1 MFRATEALDIIDQV
15 IADSKI
21 EPTDRVATARDNIAE
36 LVDRRANVLD
46 GLTKANAAIDA
57 DIDTLALHVV
67 TGQLTPTEVVSRLSE
82 AGRRDERAFT
92 SLKNK
97 TGHAFD
103 REAEF
108 ELRKLG
114 DALVYDVLAPWAER
128 IVTDLTEVAGVV
140 VEHGHRSAPQSDRHQ
155 PAYDRATEL
164 VTELHKVWVTTAAL
178 RGRGILTSDDA
189 LDARLYAFQAP
200 HKLADL
206 STEHREVWWTCYA
219 VVNGAKPCIR
229 SVDEIRG
236 AQLAA

>member
-15 IADSKI
+15 LTDSKI
-21 EPTDRVATARDNIAE
+21 EPTDRVAATRDAIAE
-36 LVDRRANVLD
+36 LVHRRATALD
-46 GLTKANAAIDA
+46 SLIKANAALDA
-57 DIDTLALHVV
+57 DIDSLALHVV
-67 TGQLTPTEVVSRLSE
+67 TGQLTPAEVVSRLSE

-114 DALVYDVLAPWAER
+114 DALVYDVLAPWSER
-128 IVTDLTEVAGVV
+128 IITDLTEVADVV
-140 VEHGHRSAPQSDRHQ
+140 VEHGHRSAPQPDRHQ

-164 VTELHKVWVTTAAL
+164 VAELHKVWVTTAAL

-189 LDARLYAFQAP
+189 LDPRLYAFEAP
-200 HKLADL
+200 TSSPTSAP
-206 STEHREVWWTCYA
+206 STA
-219 VVNGAKPCIR
+219 KSGGAATR
-229 SVDEIRG
+229 S
-236 AQLAA
+236 